1 MFVDLNPKCT
11 RVVKENLEKAKFL
24 DMSSVYTT
32 DYKKAIQKLSENMFD
47 IIYIDPPYNKE
58 MGIDAISRI
67 SEKDILKVGG
77 IIILETDTNEFV
89 PEEIGRYEKFNYK
102 RYGRNILSLF
112 RRKG

>member
-1 MFVDLNPKCT
+1 M
-11 RVVKENLEKAKFL
+11 NLFG
-24 DMSSVYTT
+24 VYNT
-32 DYKKAIQKLSENMFD
+32 DYKVAIQKLSENMFD

-58 MGIDAISRI
+58 IGIDAIHRLSD
-67 SEKDILKVGG
+67 KDILKEDG

-89 PEEIGRYEKFNYK
+89 PDSIGRYEKFNYK